1 VQSLQ
6 NAFNESFS
14 TLIDITASELPPPN
28 PATPLP
34 KSIIRVEIEVKI
46 HGLAPL
52 ELPTSTL
59 VVGN

>member
-6 NAFNESFS
+6 NALHESFS
-14 TLIDITASELPPPN
+14 TSIDITASELPPLN

-34 KSIIRVEIEVKI
+34 KSIMRVEIGVKI

-52 ELPTSTL
+52 ELPMSTL